1 MASENDDV
9 KPKLDLVLNYEGTRQ
24 RADITVKVKQNMPFQ
39 KIFDAAEKRF
49 GKEPGTFKF
58 VFEGKRLNPRE
69 TPASVGM
76 ENGDM
81 IDAMLEQLGGGAC

>member
-9 KPKLDLVLNYEGTRQ
+9 KPKLDLVLNYEGTP
-24 RADITVKVKQNMPFQ
+24 DITVKVKQNMPFQ